1 MKITMKACRY
11 DAPSLAVLKIHFAK
25 SLLNFFKHSETPPLP
40 YLGSRLAFP
49 VPPCANAV
57 TSSSRATLAPN
68 AIASSSTMALASA
81 AGSSLNPI
89 AVDEDESKGGFL
101 GFIDLT

>member
-1 MKITMKACRY
+1 MFSDKDDGVIVTTA
-11 DAPSLAVLKIHFAK
+11 A
-25 SLLNFFKHSETPPLP
+25 T
-40 YLGSRLAFP
+40 
-49 VPPCANAV
+49 ANAV

-89 AVDEDESKGGFL
+89 AFDEDESKGGFL

>member
-1 MKITMKACRY
+1 MFSDKDDGVIVTTA
-11 DAPSLAVLKIHFAK
+11 A
-25 SLLNFFKHSETPPLP
+25 T
-40 YLGSRLAFP
+40 
-49 VPPCANAV
+49 ANAV
-57 TSSSRATLAPN
+57 TSSSCATLAPN

-89 AVDEDESKGGFL
+89 AVDEDELKGGFL